1 MVLALLALLAV
12 AGSCWVVLA
21 DVAAYD
27 RPPAPV
33 REKER
38 AAGTAAAAP
47 VTQQLTI
54 PAGPAAPLVVER
66 PHVVEPPHVVERPH
80 VAEHAEGSM
89 LAALGTV
96 EHDDHSTLRRVGA
109 AVVLL
114 ALTLL
119 AAGVVGFGIYRGV
132 SGLK

>member
-1 MVLALLALLAV
+1 VVLALLALLAV
-12 AGSCWVVLA
+12 AGSCWMVLA

-27 RPPAPV
+27 RPPAPAPPA
-33 REKER
+33 REAR
-38 AAGTAAAAP
+38 PAP
-47 VTQQLTI
+47 TSEPLTI
-54 PAGPAAPLVVER
+54 PATPAAPLVVER
-66 PHVVEPPHVVERPH
+66 PPVVERPLVAPPVERPL
-80 VAEHAEGSM
+80 VAEHADGSM

-96 EHDDHSTLRRVGA
+96 EHDDHSPLRRVGA

-119 AAGVVGFGIYRGV
+119 AAGAVGFGIYRGV

>member
-1 MVLALLALLAV
+1 VVLALLALLAV

-27 RPPAPV
+27 RPPAPPAPEPAREPVSEPV
-33 REKER
+33 REPVREPAPEPEPVR
-38 AAGTAAAAP
+38 DLPTAP
-47 VTQQLTI
+47 VHV
-54 PAGPAAPLVVER
+54 PVPVPL
-66 PHVVEPPHVVERPH
+66 
-80 VAEHAEGSM
+80 AAEGSM

-96 EHDDHSTLRRVGA
+96 EHDDHSPLRRVGA

-119 AAGVVGFGIYRGV
+119 AAGAVGFGIYRGV